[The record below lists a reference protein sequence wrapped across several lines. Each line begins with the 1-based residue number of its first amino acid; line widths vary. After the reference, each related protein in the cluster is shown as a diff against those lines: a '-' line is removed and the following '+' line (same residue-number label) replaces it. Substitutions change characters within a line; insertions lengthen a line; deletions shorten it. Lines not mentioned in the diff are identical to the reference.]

1 MKIPGGFDALFRQIT
16 PIVLLGVLFAVVC
29 EPWVPGAAWL
39 KEHFGDQ
46 AVLRGCVALLG
57 CYVLIL
63 WGETLRLN
71 TILMGVLQAFRE
83 FDARAKGG
91 NAGSPAAPRNPKAR
105 LEAVRLLVA
114 ALRSDD
120 PSIRATS
127 RHNLSRLAGEDLGD
141 DPVAWQRWLER
152 EERGA

>member
-1 MKIPGGFDALFRQIT
+1 VRIPGGFDALFRQIT

-39 KEHFGDQ
+39 KAHLGEE

-63 WGETLRLN
+63 WGESLRLN
-71 TILMGVLQAFRE
+71 TILTGVLQAFRE
-83 FDARAKGG
+83 FDTRGKGANG
-91 NAGSPAAPRNPKAR
+91 GAAAPRNPKAR
-105 LEAVRLLVA
+105 LEAARLLVA

-120 PSIRATS
+120 PAIRATS
-127 RHNLSRLAGEDLGD
+127 RHNLARLAGEDLGD
-141 DPVAWQRWLER
+141 DPDAWQRWLQR
-152 EERGA
+152 EERGV